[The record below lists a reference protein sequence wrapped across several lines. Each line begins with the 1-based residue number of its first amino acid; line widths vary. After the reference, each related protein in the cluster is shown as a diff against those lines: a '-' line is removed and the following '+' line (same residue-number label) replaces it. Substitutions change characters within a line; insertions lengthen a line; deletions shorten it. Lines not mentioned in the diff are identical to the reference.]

1 MYTNFICCSFTF
13 QGGMYVLQLMDT
25 YAASWAVFIMA
36 ILECI
41 IIAWLYGML
50 VLQFLSGCPKCAF

>member
-1 MYTNFICCSFTF
+1 MFAFIM

-36 ILECI
+36 ILECV
-41 IIAWLYGML
+41 IIAWLYGMYMTL
-50 VLQFLSGCPKCAF
+50 YAT